1 MEKEFLYNL
10 PVYGDILAISILQ
23 LIQKNPGVT
32 VAAVERNLC
41 GLKAKK
47 KIKDVDYSGKF
58 RLLPCRDVIEMI
70 DRLMDMQLVIK
81 TQTGFSR
88 QFTLTLTENGEA
100 FLKLQPKHVHT
111 EYKDFNDMEWREFL
125 MEHDYTNDR
134 YVCFEED
141 FKDFLHLLE
150 HKNVVLTQYDMCLP
164 AFLKNIPGW
173 RKFVK
178 EKMKGTRIQEKS
190 YWRFVED
197 VGNEKY
203 DAWK

>member
-10 PVYGDILAISILQ
+10 PIYGDILAISILQ

-41 GLKAKK
+41 GLKMKK

-81 TQTGFSR
+81 TQAGFSR
-88 QFTLTLTENGEA
+88 QFTLMLTENGES
-100 FLKLQPKHVHT
+100 FLNLQPRHIHT
-111 EYKDFNDMEWREFL
+111 DYKDFNDMEWREFL

-134 YVCFEED
+134 YVCSDED
-141 FKDFLHLLE
+141 YKHFLHLLE
-150 HKNVVLTQYDMCLP
+150 HKNVVLTQYDICLP

-173 RKFVK
+173 REFTK
-178 EKMKGTRIQEKS
+178 EKIKGTGIQEKS

-197 VGNEKY
+197 VGNGKY
-203 DAWK
+203 ETWK